1 MSREL
6 RLLQETNRRARAA
19 EAEAA
24 RLAQRLA
31 QCERGREQAA
41 REATTAA
48 AATIAHLEAAL
59 HAERHQAARDLAAH
73 DRDRRIAQR
82 QLRAA
87 EGALHW
93 AVRDGWLG
101 AEDAAAVLEEIAAIA
116 AQERDLARH
125 G

>member
-6 RLLQETNRRARAA
+6 RLLQETNRRAREA

-48 AATIAHLEAAL
+48 AATIARLEAAL
-59 HAERHQAARDLAAH
+59 HAERM
-73 DRDRRIAQR
+73 R
-82 QLRAA
+82 QNSDD
-87 EGALHW
+87 W
-93 AVRDGWLG
+93 
-101 AEDAAAVLEEIAAIA
+101 
-116 AQERDLARH
+116 LARTLNLW
-125 G
+125 